1 MFSVADV
8 IYKQYPQIANQ
19 PVLAKP
25 LIYLLRQLLNES
37 EIKAFVAQYP
47 HLSGIDFV
55 EQVLDYFNVT
65 YSVRD
70 AEKARIPTTGKVV
83 IIANHP
89 IGSLDGLAL
98 LKMIHEV
105 RPDVKVMAN
114 QMLMSVTA
122 LNNVLLPV
130 NNMSGATARQDMDKI
145 KQHLSNE
152 GALLVFPAGEV
163 SRLRPQG
170 VRDTKWRSG
179 FYRIAKQHQAPI
191 LPMFID
197 AKNSPLFYSL
207 SMLYKPLS
215 TVLLVKE
222 MFKQRKAHFPIRIG
236 ELIPVSSYTLP
247 NLPLKSL
254 LKLFKKHL
262 YAVGLDKTPLF
273 QTQTPIALPENRAQV
288 LRELQEQCEAL
299 GQTSDNKAIYLYRH
313 TESSALM
320 REIGRL
326 REVSFRAVGE
336 GTLHKR
342 DIDQYD
348 SHYFHLVLW
357 DKDALEIVGAYRFA
371 DAAKLSQ
378 AQHETGLYSAT
389 LFDYNEHMQPY
400 FSQGLELGRSFVQ
413 PQYWGKR
420 SLDYLWVGIGAFIR
434 KYPKYRYLFGP
445 VSLSDTY
452 PDEAKQL
459 IIAFYSLYF
468 GAPLPYAQA
477 TIPYVRK
484 ELTSTQFNGDDY
496 KTEFTHFKHVLANMG
511 YAVPTLF
518 KQYSDIAQPEG
529 IHYHAFNIDPN
540 FNNCVDGLVMVDIQM
555 LKAKKYKRYIIGE
568 KESSTIQNN
577 TI

>member
-8 IYKQYPQIANQ
+8 IHKQYPQIAEK
-19 PVLAKP
+19 PYLAKP
-25 LIYLLRQLLNES
+25 LIYFLRQLLHES
-37 EIKAFVAQYP
+37 DIKAFVEQYP
-47 HLSGIDFV
+47 HLTGIDFV

-70 AEKARIPTTGKVV
+70 AEKQRIPTTGKVV

-89 IGSLDGLAL
+89 LGSLDGLAL

-105 RPDVKVMAN
+105 RPDVKVLAN

-122 LNNVLLPV
+122 LNQVLLPV
-130 NNMSGATARQDMDKI
+130 NNMSGATARHDMDKI
-145 KQHLSNE
+145 KHHLQHE

-170 VRDTKWRSG
+170 VRDSNWRSG

-191 LPMFID
+191 LPVFID

-236 ELIPVSSYTLP
+236 EIIPVSSYTLP
-247 NLPLKSL
+247 NLPMKTLI
-254 LKLFKKHL
+254 KLFKKHL
-262 YAVGLDKTPLF
+262 YAVGFDKPVVF
-273 QTQTPIALPENRAQV
+273 QTQTPIAMPENRSQV
-288 LRELQEQCEAL
+288 LRELQEQCESL

-313 TESSALM
+313 TNSSALM

-336 GTLHKR
+336 GTYHKR

-348 SHYFHLVLW
+348 SHYFHLILW
-357 DKDALEIVGAYRFA
+357 DQDALEIVGAYRFA
-371 DAAKLSQ
+371 DAAQLSQ
-378 AQHETGLYSAT
+378 AQHETGLYSTT

-400 FSQGLELGRSFVQ
+400 FEQGLELGRSFVQ

-420 SLDYLWVGIGAFIR
+420 SLDYLWFGIGAFIR

-459 IIAFYSLYF
+459 IIAFYSTYF
-468 GAPLPYAQA
+468 GATRPCAQA
-477 TIPYVRK
+477 TIPFVRK
-484 ELTSTQFNGDDY
+484 NNETTHFTGTDY
-496 KTEFTHFKHVLANMG
+496 KTEFTHFKHVLSSMG
-511 YAVPTLF
+511 YAVPTLY
-518 KQYSDIAQPEG
+518 KQYCDIAQREG
-529 IHYHAFNIDPN
+529 VTFHGFNIDPD
-540 FNNCVDGLVMVDIQM
+540 FNNCVDGLVMVDVTQ
-555 LKAKKYKRYIIGE
+555 LKPKKYRRYIA
-568 KESSTIQNN
+568 TD
-577 TI
+577 